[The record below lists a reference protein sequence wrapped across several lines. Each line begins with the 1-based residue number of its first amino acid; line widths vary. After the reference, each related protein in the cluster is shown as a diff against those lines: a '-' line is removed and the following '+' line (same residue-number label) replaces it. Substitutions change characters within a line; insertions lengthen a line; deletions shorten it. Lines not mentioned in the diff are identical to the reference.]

1 MKQIFVLAAWFISI
15 IAVAQ
20 NNNET
25 KNNPLS
31 AIPLQKLILAE
42 ARINQLYVEEVDEDK
57 LVEDA
62 IKGMLNQLDP
72 HSAYTPAKEVKALTE
87 PLEGNFEGIGVQYNM
102 VEDTLVV
109 IQPVSGG
116 PSEKVGIIAGDR
128 IITVNDTSIAGQKLA
143 TDDIKRKLR
152 GPKGSKVR
160 LGVLRQGVKGL
171 NTFIVTRDTIPVYSI
186 DAKYMIDATTGY
198 IRINNFGARTHEE
211 FKSAVRMLQD
221 HGMKDM
227 ILDLQGNGGG
237 YLDAAVKI
245 SNEFLEKGELI
256 VFTEGRIMPR
266 QNFLADG
273 NGMFRTGRV
282 VVLIDS
288 YTASASEIVSG
299 AIQDHDRGLVIG
311 RRSFGKGLVQRAINM
326 PDGSMIRLTTAHYY
340 SPSGRCIQKPYEKG
354 KGDDY
359 NKDMLVRLN
368 SGELTNPDSIH
379 FADSLKF
386 TTLKNH
392 RTVFGGGGIMP
403 DVYVSLDTTQYTRFH
418 RELLAKSCIPQ
429 ACLKYIDKNRKK
441 LLKQYNTFD
450 SFRSNYDIPQE
461 LMDMLLENAEKEK
474 ISYNDSI
481 LQQSLPLLKLQM
493 KALLARDLWEMNEY
507 YQITNEANNIYLK
520 GVAVIK
526 QEDYEDQLSK

>member
-1 MKQIFVLAAWFISI
+1 MKQIIVLAAWLVSI
-15 IAVAQ
+15 VAVAQ
-20 NNNET
+20 DRNEN
-25 KNNPLS
+25 NNPLA

-42 ARINQLYVEEVDEDK
+42 ARINQLYVEDVDEDK

-62 IKGMLNQLDP
+62 IRGMLNQLDP

-128 IITVNDTSIAGQKLA
+128 IITVNDTSIAGQKLT

-160 LGVLRQGVKGL
+160 LGVMRQGVKGL

-186 DAKYMIDATTGY
+186 DAKYMIDETTGY
-198 IRINNFGARTHEE
+198 IRINNFGAKTHEE

-221 HGMKDM
+221 HGMQDM
-227 ILDLQGNGGG
+227 VLDLQGNGGG
-237 YLDAAVKI
+237 YLEAAVRI
-245 SNEFLEKGELI
+245 SNEFLEKGDLI

-273 NGMFRTGRV
+273 NGVFRKGRV

-340 SPSGRCIQKPYEKG
+340 SPSGRCIQKPYVKG

-359 NKDMLVRLN
+359 NKDMLERLN

-386 TTLKNH
+386 KTLKNQ
-392 RTVFGGGGIMP
+392 RTVYGGGGIMP
-403 DVYVSLDTTQYTRFH
+403 DVYVTLDTAQYTRFH

-429 ACLKYIDKNRKK
+429 ACLKFIDKNRKK
-441 LLKQYNTFD
+441 LLRQYSTFD
-450 SFRSNYDIPQE
+450 SFNQNYEITQE
-461 LMDMLLENAEKEK
+461 LMDMLLDNAKKAKVE
-474 ISYNDSI
+474 YNDSI
-481 LQQSLPLLKLQM
+481 LEKSLLMLKLQM

-507 YQITNEANNIYLK
+507 YQISNGSNNIYLK
-520 GVAVIK
+520 GIATIK
-526 QEDYEDQLSK
+526 RDDYEDLLSK